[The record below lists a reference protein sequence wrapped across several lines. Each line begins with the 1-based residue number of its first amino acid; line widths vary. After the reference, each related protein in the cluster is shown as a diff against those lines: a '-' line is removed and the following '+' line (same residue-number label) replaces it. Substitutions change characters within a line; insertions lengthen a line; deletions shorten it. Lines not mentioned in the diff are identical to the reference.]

1 MQGQARVL
9 KAIDTK
15 TGRITLCGVGAE
27 RLAQATAAGLVS
39 GELRA
44 DVEMVRRENERLTG
58 ALAASERGARHE
70 LHRASQLRREKLD
83 GYLREEAVRA
93 NRHTLSGVAYGWC
106 CFGIAVGAASVS
118 IITALI
124 T

>member
-58 ALAASERGARHE
+58 ALAAKGEGDFAPGEWCRFCKAKAICRARGQVRGSDRNERH
-70 LHRASQLRREKLD
+70 
-83 GYLREEAVRA
+83 
-93 NRHTLSGVAYGWC
+93 
-106 CFGIAVGAASVS
+106 
-118 IITALI
+118 
-124 T
+124 